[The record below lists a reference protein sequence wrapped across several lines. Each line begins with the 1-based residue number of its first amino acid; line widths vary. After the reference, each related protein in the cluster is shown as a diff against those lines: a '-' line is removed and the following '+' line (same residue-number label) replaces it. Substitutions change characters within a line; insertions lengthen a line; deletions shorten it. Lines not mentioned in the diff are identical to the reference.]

1 MIIVSMLTTG
11 CFEKDSMENINIYT
25 TAYPITY
32 FTEQLY
38 GDYSSVYSVYPS
50 NINIET
56 YYLTDKQMTDYSK
69 ASLFIYNGLD
79 NEKDYAIQMLNK
91 NNNLKIIDAAMGMQY
106 TSSQEE
112 LWLDPS
118 NALMLVQNIKN
129 GFHQY
134 LTNQY
139 LKNKIDLKY
148 EDLKIKISE
157 VDAELKLTAE
167 NATNK
172 TLVVSDDLFL
182 FLSKFGFHV
191 ISIEENEN
199 LTAKVKDEVSKLMAS
214 GSIKYIITKSNETNS
229 TTMDELINKYKVSTL
244 AINTLTTHSAEETE
258 DYIKIMYNNIDLIKK
273 ELYE

>member
-1 MIIVSMLTTG
+1 MIIISMLTTG

>member
-1 MIIVSMLTTG
+1 MLTTG

-56 YYLTDKQMTDYSK
+56 YHLTDKQMTDYSK